1 MYALGVECDGHRY
14 HFAKAARDRDRLREQ
29 VLRDLGWNLHR
40 IWGTSWYR
48 DRKGE
53 ERRLQ
58 AAIEHAMA
66 AHRPRPCSAA
76 PACPTDAGPTRHPGR
91 GGLHRGRARLG
102 HPVRD
107 GGRARPAALVDPPTR
122 AASSP

>member
-1 MYALGVECDGHRY
+1 MYALGVECDGYQY
-14 HFAKAARDRDRLREQ
+14 HSSRAARDRDRLREQ

-66 AHRPRPCSAA
+66 APVHGLLGGAACPRTRPGPSSRPRRPRSSRY
-76 PACPTDAGPTRHPGR
+76 PAGPPRT
-91 GGLHRGRARLG
+91 
-102 HPVRD
+102 
-107 GGRARPAALVDPPTR
+107 
-122 AASSP
+122 